1 MCSPLLYLF
10 LIRSNPSA
18 MSMGYG
24 ELEASNDKQNVSKVQ
39 RKSISLKLKRDSH
52 DETSELNFYCDML

>member
-1 MCSPLLYLF
+1 MAILDRSTLTTKF
-10 LIRSNPSA
+10 LTV

-24 ELEASNDKQNVSKVQ
+24 ELEANNEKQSVSKVQ

-52 DETSELNFYCDML
+52 DETSEYTQSGD

>member
-1 MCSPLLYLF
+1 
-10 LIRSNPSA
+10 

-24 ELEASNDKQNVSKVQ
+24 ELEANNEKQSVSKVQ

-52 DETSELNFYCDML
+52 DDTSKICPSS